1 MILKRIAPLGVAL
14 SAAVLLV
21 SPTIVSAQDWS
32 GKTLKIIVPYGPG
45 GTYDKYSHS
54 FSRHLG
60 KHIAGNP
67 NIILQHMPGAGGTK
81 AMNWHYNVAPKNGET
96 MLMPLDNIVV
106 NQLLRPGKIKYD
118 ARGFTWLGSSNQ
130 TNQVMIIRSDT
141 GVKTWK
147 DLRGR
152 NTIAAAAG
160 KAGFDFVAMSLYK
173 NLLKF
178 DLKIVIG
185 YKGSTATTFAVE
197 QGEAEANC
205 NNWLAYSSKVP
216 HWFTGDK
223 PFARAVIQLG
233 IFRDPDLP
241 EDVPLLSDLV
251 KDPLDKAA
259 VDFASVAGLLG
270 RGLVVPPKTSKAT
283 ISMLRGAYDKMNVD
297 GDFRVELKK
306 KRLRLITANGV
317 EIQKIVNKAINEA
330 SPEVVAHAQ
339 KLIVGKTN

>member
-1 MILKRIAPLGVAL
+1 MISKRIIPLCVTL
-14 SAAVLLV
+14 AAASLLV
-21 SPTIVSAQDWS
+21 SPTTVSAQDWG

-45 GTYDKYSHS
+45 GTYDKYSHT

-81 AMNWHYNVAPKNGET
+81 AMNWHYNVAPNNGET
-96 MLMPLDNIVV
+96 MLMPLDNSVV
-106 NQLLRPGKIKYD
+106 NQLLRPKRVKYD
-118 ARGFTWLGSSNQ
+118 ARNFTWLGSSNQ

-141 GVKTWK
+141 GVKSWK

-160 KAGFDFVAMSLYK
+160 TAGFDFVAMNLYRS
-173 NLLKF
+173 LLKF
-178 DLKIVIG
+178 DLKIVTG

-216 HWFTGDK
+216 QWFKGDK

-233 IFRDPDLP
+233 VFRDPDLP
-241 EDVPLLSDLV
+241 ESVPLLSDLV
-251 KDPLDKAA
+251 SNPKDRAA

-270 RGLVVPPKTSKAT
+270 RGLVVPPKTPKAT
-283 ISMLRGAYDKMNVD
+283 ISMLRAAYDKMNVD
-297 GDFRVELKK
+297 GDFRAELKK
-306 KRLRLITANGV
+306 KRLRLIAANGA

-330 SPEVVAHAQ
+330 SPEVVAHARS
-339 KLIVGKTN
+339 LILRK

>member
-1 MILKRIAPLGVAL
+1 MNLRRIAPFGVAL
-14 SAAVLLV
+14 TAAALLV
-21 SPTIVSAQDWS
+21 SPSIVSAQNWS

-96 MLMPLDNIVV
+96 MLMPLDNTVV

-130 TNQVMIIRSDT
+130 TNQVFIIRADT
-141 GVKTWK
+141 GVKSWK
-147 DLRGR
+147 DLKGR

-160 KAGFDFVAMSLYK
+160 KAGFDHVTMSLARS
-173 NLLKF
+173 LLKF
-178 DLKIVIG
+178 NLKIVTG

-197 QGEAEANC
+197 QGEVESNC

-216 HWFTGDK
+216 HWFTGEK
-223 PFARAVIQLG
+223 PFANAVIQMG

-241 EDVPLLSDLV
+241 DDIPLLHELVSD
-251 KDPLDKAA
+251 PMDKAA
-259 VDFASVAGLLG
+259 VDFVSVAGLLG
-270 RGLVVPPKTSKAT
+270 RGLVVPPKTSKST
-283 ISMLRGAYDKMNVD
+283 ISMLRAAYDKMNVD
-297 GDFRVELKK
+297 GDFKAELKK
-306 KRLRLITANGV
+306 KRLRLIAANGA

-339 KLIVGKTN
+339 KLIVGKSN

>member
-1 MILKRIAPLGVAL
+1 MISKRIIPLGVTL
-14 SAAVLLV
+14 AAASLLV
-21 SPTIVSAQDWS
+21 LPTTVSAQDWG

-45 GTYDKYSHS
+45 GTYDKYSHT

-81 AMNWHYNVAPKNGET
+81 AMNWHYNVAPNNGET
-96 MLMPLDNIVV
+96 MLMPLDNSVV
-106 NQLLRPGKIKYD
+106 NQLLRPKRVKYD
-118 ARGFTWLGSSNQ
+118 ARNFTWLGSSNQ

-141 GVKTWK
+141 GVKSWK

-160 KAGFDFVAMSLYK
+160 TAGFDFVAMNLYRS
-173 NLLKF
+173 LLKF
-178 DLKIVIG
+178 NLKIVTG

-216 HWFTGDK
+216 QWFKGDK
-223 PFARAVIQLG
+223 PFARAVVQLG
-233 IFRDPDLP
+233 VFRDPDLP
-241 EDVPLLSDLV
+241 ESVPLLSDLV
-251 KDPLDKAA
+251 SNPKDRAA

-270 RGLVVPPKTSKAT
+270 RGLVVPPKTSKTT
-283 ISMLRGAYDKMNVD
+283 ISMLRAAYDKMNVD
-297 GDFRVELKK
+297 GDFRAELKK
-306 KRLRLITANGV
+306 KRLRLIAANGA

-330 SPEVVAHAQ
+330 SPEVVAHART
-339 KLIVGKTN
+339 LILRK

>member
-1 MILKRIAPLGVAL
+1 MISKRIIPLGVTL
-14 SAAVLLV
+14 AAASLLV
-21 SPTIVSAQDWS
+21 LPTTVSAQDWG

-81 AMNWHYNVAPKNGET
+81 AMNWHYNVAPNNGET
-96 MLMPLDNIVV
+96 MLMPLDNSVV
-106 NQLLRPGKIKYD
+106 NQLLRPKRVKYD
-118 ARGFTWLGSSNQ
+118 ARNFTWLGSSNQ

-141 GVKTWK
+141 GVKSWK

-160 KAGFDFVAMSLYK
+160 TAGFDFVAMNLYRS
-173 NLLKF
+173 LLKF
-178 DLKIVIG
+178 DLKIVTG

-216 HWFTGDK
+216 QWFKGDK
-223 PFARAVIQLG
+223 PFARAVVQLG
-233 IFRDPDLP
+233 VFRDPDLP
-241 EDVPLLSDLV
+241 ESVPLLSDLV
-251 KDPLDKAA
+251 SNPKDKAA

-270 RGLVVPPKTSKAT
+270 RGLVVPPKTSKTT
-283 ISMLRGAYDKMNVD
+283 ISMLRAAYDKMNVD
-297 GDFRVELKK
+297 GDFRAELKK
-306 KRLRLITANGV
+306 KRLRLIAANGA

-330 SPEVVAHAQ
+330 SPEVVAHART
-339 KLIVGKTN
+339 LILRK

>member
-1 MILKRIAPLGVAL
+1 MISKRIIPLGVTL
-14 SAAVLLV
+14 AAACLLV
-21 SPTIVSAQDWS
+21 SPTAISAQDWG

-81 AMNWHYNVAPKNGET
+81 AMNWHYNVAPNNGET
-96 MLMPLDNIVV
+96 MLMPLDNSVV
-106 NQLLRPGKIKYD
+106 NQLLRPKRVKYD
-118 ARGFTWLGSSNQ
+118 ARNFTWLGSSNQ

-141 GVKTWK
+141 GVKSWK

-160 KAGFDFVAMSLYK
+160 TAGFDFVAMNLYRS
-173 NLLKF
+173 LLKF
-178 DLKIVIG
+178 DLKIVTG
-185 YKGSTATTFAVE
+185 YTGSTATTFAVE

-216 HWFTGDK
+216 QWFKGDK

-233 IFRDPDLP
+233 VFRDPDLP
-241 EDVPLLSDLV
+241 ESVPLLSDLV
-251 KDPLDKAA
+251 SNPKDKAA

-283 ISMLRGAYDKMNVD
+283 ISMLRAAYDKMNVD
-297 GDFRVELKK
+297 GDFRAELKK
-306 KRLRLITANGV
+306 KKLRLIAANGA
-317 EIQKIVNKAINEA
+317 EIQKIVNKAVNEA
-330 SPEVVAHAQ
+330 SPEVVAHART
-339 KLIVGKTN
+339 LILRK

>member
-1 MILKRIAPLGVAL
+1 MISKRIIPLGVTL
-14 SAAVLLV
+14 AAASLLV
-21 SPTIVSAQDWS
+21 LPTTVSAQDWG

-81 AMNWHYNVAPKNGET
+81 AMNWHYNVAPNNGET
-96 MLMPLDNIVV
+96 MLMPLDNSVV
-106 NQLLRPGKIKYD
+106 NQLLRPKRVKYD
-118 ARGFTWLGSSNQ
+118 ARNFTWLGSSNQ

-141 GVKTWK
+141 GVKSWK

-160 KAGFDFVAMSLYK
+160 TAGFDFVAMNLYRS
-173 NLLKF
+173 LLKF
-178 DLKIVIG
+178 NLKIVTG

-216 HWFTGDK
+216 QWFKGDK
-223 PFARAVIQLG
+223 PFARAVVQLG
-233 IFRDPDLP
+233 VFRDPDLP
-241 EDVPLLSDLV
+241 ESVPLLSDLV
-251 KDPLDKAA
+251 SNPKDKAA

-270 RGLVVPPKTSKAT
+270 RGLVVPPKTSKTT
-283 ISMLRGAYDKMNVD
+283 ISMLRAAYDKMNVD
-297 GDFRVELKK
+297 GDFRAELKK
-306 KRLRLITANGV
+306 KRLRLIAANGA

-330 SPEVVAHAQ
+330 SPEVVAHART
-339 KLIVGKTN
+339 LILRK

>member
-1 MILKRIAPLGVAL
+1 MISKRIIPLGVTL
-14 SAAVLLV
+14 AAASLLV
-21 SPTIVSAQDWS
+21 LPTTVSAQDWG

-81 AMNWHYNVAPKNGET
+81 AMNWHYNVAPNNGET
-96 MLMPLDNIVV
+96 MLMPLDNSVV
-106 NQLLRPGKIKYD
+106 NQLLRPKRVKYD
-118 ARGFTWLGSSNQ
+118 ARNFTWLGSSNQ

-141 GVKTWK
+141 GVKSWK

-160 KAGFDFVAMSLYK
+160 TAGFDFVAMNLYRS
-173 NLLKF
+173 LLKF
-178 DLKIVIG
+178 NLKIVTG

-216 HWFTGDK
+216 QWFKGDK

-233 IFRDPDLP
+233 VFRDPDLP
-241 EDVPLLSDLV
+241 ESVPLLSDLV
-251 KDPLDKAA
+251 SNPKDKAA

-270 RGLVVPPKTSKAT
+270 RGLVVPPKTPKAT
-283 ISMLRGAYDKMNVD
+283 ISMLRAAYDKMNVD
-297 GDFRVELKK
+297 GDFRAELKK
-306 KRLRLITANGV
+306 KRLRLIAANGA

-330 SPEVVAHAQ
+330 SPEVVAHART
-339 KLIVGKTN
+339 LILRK

>member
-1 MILKRIAPLGVAL
+1 MISKRIIPLGVTL
-14 SAAVLLV
+14 AAASLLV
-21 SPTIVSAQDWS
+21 LPTTVSAQDWG

-81 AMNWHYNVAPKNGET
+81 AMNWHYNVAPNNGET
-96 MLMPLDNIVV
+96 MLMPLDNSVV
-106 NQLLRPGKIKYD
+106 NQLLRPKRVKYD
-118 ARGFTWLGSSNQ
+118 ARNFTWLGSSNQ

-141 GVKTWK
+141 GVKSWK

-160 KAGFDFVAMSLYK
+160 TAGFDFVAMNLYRS
-173 NLLKF
+173 LLKF
-178 DLKIVIG
+178 NLKIVTG

-216 HWFTGDK
+216 QWFKGDK
-223 PFARAVIQLG
+223 PFARAVVQLG
-233 IFRDPDLP
+233 VFRDPDLP
-241 EDVPLLSDLV
+241 ESVPLLSDLV
-251 KDPLDKAA
+251 SNPKDKAA

-270 RGLVVPPKTSKAT
+270 RGLVVPPKTPKAT
-283 ISMLRGAYDKMNVD
+283 ISMLRAAYDKMNVD
-297 GDFRVELKK
+297 GDFRAELKK
-306 KRLRLITANGV
+306 KRLRLIAANGA

-330 SPEVVAHAQ
+330 SPEVVAHART
-339 KLIVGKTN
+339 LILRK

>member
-1 MILKRIAPLGVAL
+1 MISKRIIPLGVTL
-14 SAAVLLV
+14 AAASLLV
-21 SPTIVSAQDWS
+21 SPTTVSAQDWG

-81 AMNWHYNVAPKNGET
+81 AMNWHYNVAPNNGET
-96 MLMPLDNIVV
+96 MLMPLDNSVV
-106 NQLLRPGKIKYD
+106 NQLLRPKRVKYD
-118 ARGFTWLGSSNQ
+118 ARNFTWLGSSNQ

-141 GVKTWK
+141 GVKSWK

-160 KAGFDFVAMSLYK
+160 TAGFDFVAMNLYRS
-173 NLLKF
+173 LLKF
-178 DLKIVIG
+178 NLKIVVG

-216 HWFTGDK
+216 QWFKGDK
-223 PFARAVIQLG
+223 PFARAVVQLG
-233 IFRDPDLP
+233 VFRDPDLP
-241 EDVPLLSDLV
+241 ESVPLLSDLV
-251 KDPLDKAA
+251 SNPKDRAA

-270 RGLVVPPKTSKAT
+270 RGLVVPPKTSKTT
-283 ISMLRGAYDKMNVD
+283 ISMLRAAYDKMNVD
-297 GDFRVELKK
+297 GDFRAELKK
-306 KRLRLITANGV
+306 KRLRLIAANGA
-317 EIQKIVNKAINEA
+317 EIQKIVNKAVNEA
-330 SPEVVAHAQ
+330 SPEVVAHART
-339 KLIVGKTN
+339 LILRK

>member
-1 MILKRIAPLGVAL
+1 MILKRITPLGIAL
-14 SAAVLLV
+14 AATALLV
-21 SPTIVSAQDWS
+21 SPIAVSAEDWS

-54 FSRHLG
+54 FSRHMG
-60 KHIAGNP
+60 KHIPGKP

-96 MLMPLDNIVV
+96 LLMPLDNSVV

-118 ARGFTWLGSSNQ
+118 ARGYTWLGSSNQ

-147 DLRGR
+147 DLKGR

-160 KAGFDFVAMSLYK
+160 TAGFDHVAMSLFRS
-173 NLLKF
+173 LLKF
-178 DLKIVIG
+178 DLKIVTG
-185 YKGSTATTFAVE
+185 YKGSSATTFAVE

-216 HWFTGDK
+216 QWFKGDK
-223 PFARAVIQLG
+223 PFAKAVIQLG
-233 IFRDPDLP
+233 VFRDPDLP
-241 EDVPLLSDLV
+241 SSVPLLTDLV
-251 KDPLDKAA
+251 TNSQDKAA
-259 VDFASVAGLLG
+259 VDFISVAGLLG
-270 RGLVVPPKTSKAT
+270 RGLVVPPKTSQAT
-283 ISMLRGAYDKMNVD
+283 ISMLRTAYDKMNGD
-297 GDFRVELKK
+297 GDFKAELKK
-306 KRLRLITANGV
+306 KRLRLITAKGA

-330 SPEVVAHAQ
+330 SPEVIAHAR
-339 KLIVGKTN
+339 KLIVRK

>member
-1 MILKRIAPLGVAL
+1 MISKRIIPLGVTL
-14 SAAVLLV
+14 AAASLLV
-21 SPTIVSAQDWS
+21 SPTTVSAQDWG

-45 GTYDKYSHS
+45 GTYDKYSHT

-81 AMNWHYNVAPKNGET
+81 AMNWHYNVAPNNGET
-96 MLMPLDNIVV
+96 MLMPLDNSVV
-106 NQLLRPGKIKYD
+106 NQLLRPKRVKYD
-118 ARGFTWLGSSNQ
+118 ARNFTWLGSSNQ

-141 GVKTWK
+141 GVKSWK

-160 KAGFDFVAMSLYK
+160 TAGFDFVAMNLYRS
-173 NLLKF
+173 LLKF
-178 DLKIVIG
+178 NLKIVTG

-216 HWFTGDK
+216 QWFKGDK
-223 PFARAVIQLG
+223 PFARAVVQLG
-233 IFRDPDLP
+233 VFRDPDLP
-241 EDVPLLSDLV
+241 ESVPLLSDLV
-251 KDPLDKAA
+251 SNPKDRAA

-270 RGLVVPPKTSKAT
+270 RGLVVPPKTPKAT
-283 ISMLRGAYDKMNVD
+283 ISMLRAAYDKMNVD
-297 GDFRVELKK
+297 GDFRAELKK
-306 KRLRLITANGV
+306 KRLRLIAANGA

-330 SPEVVAHAQ
+330 SPEVVAHART
-339 KLIVGKTN
+339 LILRK

>member
-1 MILKRIAPLGVAL
+1 MISKRIIPLCVTL
-14 SAAVLLV
+14 AAASLLV
-21 SPTIVSAQDWS
+21 SPTTVSAQDWG

-81 AMNWHYNVAPKNGET
+81 AMNWHYNVAPNNGET
-96 MLMPLDNIVV
+96 MLMPLDNSVV
-106 NQLLRPGKIKYD
+106 NQLLRPKRVKYD
-118 ARGFTWLGSSNQ
+118 ARNFTWLGSSNQ

-141 GVKTWK
+141 GVKSWK

-160 KAGFDFVAMSLYK
+160 TAGFDFVAMNLYRS
-173 NLLKF
+173 LLKF
-178 DLKIVIG
+178 NLKIVTG

-216 HWFTGDK
+216 QWFKGDK
-223 PFARAVIQLG
+223 PFARAVVQLG
-233 IFRDPDLP
+233 VFRDPDLP
-241 EDVPLLSDLV
+241 ESVPLLSDLV
-251 KDPLDKAA
+251 SNPKDKAA

-283 ISMLRGAYDKMNVD
+283 ISMLRAAYDKMNVD
-297 GDFRVELKK
+297 GDFRAELKK
-306 KRLRLITANGV
+306 KRLRLIAANGA

-330 SPEVVAHAQ
+330 SPEVVAHART
-339 KLIVGKTN
+339 LILRK

>member
-1 MILKRIAPLGVAL
+1 MISKRIIPLGVTL
-14 SAAVLLV
+14 AAASLLV
-21 SPTIVSAQDWS
+21 LPTTVSAQDWG

-45 GTYDKYSHS
+45 GTYDKYSHT

-81 AMNWHYNVAPKNGET
+81 AMNWHYNVAPNNGET
-96 MLMPLDNIVV
+96 MLMPLDNSVV
-106 NQLLRPGKIKYD
+106 NQLLRPKRVKYD
-118 ARGFTWLGSSNQ
+118 ARNFTWLGSSNQ

-141 GVKTWK
+141 GVKSWK

-160 KAGFDFVAMSLYK
+160 TAGFDFVAMNLYRS
-173 NLLKF
+173 LLKF
-178 DLKIVIG
+178 DLKIVTG

-216 HWFTGDK
+216 QWFKGDK
-223 PFARAVIQLG
+223 PFARAVVQLG
-233 IFRDPDLP
+233 VFRDPDLP
-241 EDVPLLSDLV
+241 ESVPLLSDLV
-251 KDPLDKAA
+251 SNPKDKAA

-270 RGLVVPPKTSKAT
+270 RGLVVPPKTPKAT
-283 ISMLRGAYDKMNVD
+283 ISMLRAAYDKMNVD
-297 GDFRVELKK
+297 GGFRAELKK
-306 KRLRLITANGV
+306 KRLRLIAANGA
-317 EIQKIVNKAINEA
+317 EIQKIVNKAVNEA
-330 SPEVVAHAQ
+330 SPEVVAHART
-339 KLIVGKTN
+339 LILRK

>member
-1 MILKRIAPLGVAL
+1 MISKRIIPLGVTL
-14 SAAVLLV
+14 AAASLLV
-21 SPTIVSAQDWS
+21 LPTTVSAQDWG

-81 AMNWHYNVAPKNGET
+81 AMNWHYNVAPNNGET
-96 MLMPLDNIVV
+96 MLMPLDNSVV
-106 NQLLRPGKIKYD
+106 NQLLRPKRVKYD
-118 ARGFTWLGSSNQ
+118 ARNFTWLGSSNQ

-141 GVKTWK
+141 GVKSWK

-160 KAGFDFVAMSLYK
+160 TAGFDFVAMNLYRS
-173 NLLKF
+173 LLKF
-178 DLKIVIG
+178 NLKIVTG

-216 HWFTGDK
+216 QWFKGDK
-223 PFARAVIQLG
+223 PFARAVVQLG
-233 IFRDPDLP
+233 VFRDPDLP
-241 EDVPLLSDLV
+241 ESVPLLSDLV
-251 KDPLDKAA
+251 SNPKDRAA

-270 RGLVVPPKTSKAT
+270 RGLVVPPKTSKTT
-283 ISMLRGAYDKMNVD
+283 ISMLRAAYDKMNVD
-297 GDFRVELKK
+297 GDFRAELKK
-306 KRLRLITANGV
+306 KRLRLIAANGA

-330 SPEVVAHAQ
+330 SPEVVAHART
-339 KLIVGKTN
+339 LILRK

>member
-1 MILKRIAPLGVAL
+1 MILKRIMPVGVTLAATALLLAPSVVA
-14 SAAVLLV
+14 
-21 SPTIVSAQDWS
+21 AQDWS

-60 KHIAGNP
+60 KHIPGQP

-96 MLMPLDNIVV
+96 ILMPLDNSVV

-141 GVKTWK
+141 GVKSWK
-147 DLRGR
+147 DLLGR
-152 NTIAAAAG
+152 KTIAAAAG
-160 KAGFDFVAMSLYK
+160 TAGFDHVTMSLARS
-173 NLLKF
+173 LLKF
-178 DLKIVIG
+178 DLKIVTG
-185 YKGSTATTFAVE
+185 YKGSSATTFAVE

-216 HWFTGDK
+216 QWFKGDK
-223 PFARAVIQLG
+223 PFTRAVIQMG

-241 EDVPLLSDLV
+241 KDVPLLHELV
-251 KDPLDKAA
+251 TDPMDKAA
-259 VDFASVAGLLG
+259 VDFVSVAGLLG
-270 RGLVVPPKTSKAT
+270 RGLVVPPKTSKGT
-283 ISMLRGAYDKMNVD
+283 ISMLRAAYDNMNLD
-297 GDFRVELKK
+297 GDFKAELKK
-306 KRLRLITANGV
+306 KRLRLITAKGA

-330 SPEVVAHAQ
+330 SPEVVAHARM
-339 KLIVGKTN
+339 LIVRK